1 MILIIKHALR
11 NCTVNMVT
19 DTFNAIVPDS
29 VVSVTDAIHTNKYGY
44 ISKSFIIHVIK
55 FEGIQIIL
63 NRIQEKGFAAII
75 YANTWDSTLKCQVDR
90 YWKVY
95 IPNVCKPR
103 LMEEDEQNKIGKVD
117 EIPALEPCSSS
128 FEMNRAMSKTYM
140 DRHARAFFDL
150 TEDLEFLD

>member
-29 VVSVTDAIHTNKYGY
+29 VVSVTVEIHTNKYGY
-44 ISKSFIIHVIK
+44 ISKSFIIHVVK

-75 YANTWDSTLKCQVDR
+75 YANTWDSKLKCQIDR

-103 LMEEDEQNKIGKVD
+103 LMEEDEQNKIGVHIDNK
-117 EIPALEPCSSS
+117 IEPCSSS
-128 FEMNRAMSKTYM
+128 SEMNRAMGKIYM
-140 DRHARAFFDL
+140 TRHALVDL
-150 TEDLEFLD
+150 TDSELEFLD